1 MVRGK
6 IGSCGRRVPWLQIAG
21 GVVLCAPLLLMGA
34 SRADSANE
42 VLPLVRAAS
51 LTLAATS
58 VFALHD
64 PASPVTEATP
74 PGRWHLRSAAAALTF
89 VVVVSVWAALVWL
102 SDAFTT
108 SPVRP
113 LAPGASVELLAMF
126 TTGLAIGAATQRSTS
141 ARVPPAWAAAALV
154 LAFAA
159 TLTDARVRSWLWVEP
174 GPQWNRAHVRWAAL
188 AAFGFVAFAWS
199 SRDPA
204 RPTTRYGVNRPSHPA
219 RQNHE
224 DVSV

>member
-6 IGSCGRRVPWLQIAG
+6 IGHFGRRVAWLQIAG
-21 GVVLCAPLLLMGA
+21 GVVLCAPLLLIGA

-51 LTLAATS
+51 LTLATTS

-64 PASPVTEATP
+64 PASPVTEVTP

-102 SDAFTT
+102 SDAFTA
-108 SPVRP
+108 SSVRS
-113 LAPGASVELLAMF
+113 LAPGSSVELLAMF
-126 TTGLAIGAATQRSTS
+126 TTGLAISSATQRSTS
-141 ARVPPAWAAAALV
+141 VRVAPSWAAAALV
-154 LAFAA
+154 LAFVA

-188 AAFGFVAFAWS
+188 AAFGVVAFAWS

-204 RPTTRYGVNRPSHPA
+204 RRVMRTGVNRSGDRA
-219 RQNHE
+219 RQDHE
-224 DVSV
+224 VSA